1 MSAAWTFRAGS
12 DGSATTGYVV
22 TLHPAERE
30 VVVALVSEVADL
42 LGPDDAGS
50 GPGDGARQDDAHP
63 DDAHPFD
70 ASAWSSEPVGAP
82 DDPALHRLF
91 PDAYPDDP
99 EHAAEFRR
107 LTEGD
112 LRTTKSAR
120 LRTLIALLGGSDGHH
135 HDRAADPDDA
145 DPDDAEDA
153 DPDEAV
159 QTVEVMVPSDRA
171 PDVVA
176 ALTDLRLV
184 MAERMGVRTADD
196 ADALT
201 ELVTR
206 PWGPEAAD
214 PERAATRLRATLY
227 LMLGVL
233 QDTLLDAMA
242 GDGPPPRLGS
252 RP

>member
-50 GPGDGARQDDAHP
+50 GPGGARPDDAHP

-120 LRTLIALLGGSDGHH
+120 LRTLIALLGGSD
-135 HDRAADPDDA
+135 
-145 DPDDAEDA
+145 AEDA

-184 MAERMGVRTADD
+184 MAERIGVRTADD

>member
-50 GPGDGARQDDAHP
+50 GPGGARPDDAHP

-112 LRTTKSAR
+112 LRATKYAR
-120 LRTLIALLGGSDGHH
+120 LRTLVALLGGS
-135 HDRAADPDDA
+135 
-145 DPDDAEDA
+145 DAEDA

-184 MAERMGVRTADD
+184 MAERIGVRTADD

>member
-50 GPGDGARQDDAHP
+50 GPGGARPDDAHP

-120 LRTLIALLGGSDGHH
+120 LRTLIALLGGSD
-135 HDRAADPDDA
+135 
-145 DPDDAEDA
+145 AEDA
-153 DPDEAV
+153 GPHEAV
-159 QTVEVMVPSDRA
+159 QTVEVVVPSDRA

-184 MAERMGVRTADD
+184 MAERIGVRTADD